1 MKVLKG
7 YVHNMSHPE
16 GSMVEG
22 YILDDI
28 MGFVIKYLQEF
39 QLVFRKT
46 WDVEEEEGVAR
57 EVLGGVAKKVVLTQS
72 LQDLAHNYV
81 FTNTKIMSPWI

>member
-7 YVHNMSHPE
+7 YVHNMSHRE

-39 QLVFRKT
+39 QFVFRKN
-46 WDVEEEEGVAR
+46 WDVEEEGVAR
-57 EVLGGVAKKVVLTQS
+57 EVLKGVTKKVVLTPS
-72 LQDLAHNYV
+72 LQDLAHSYV

>member
-7 YVHNMSHPE
+7 YVHNMSHLE

-28 MGFVIKYLQEF
+28 ICYNLCLGFV
-39 QLVFRKT
+39 T
-46 WDVEEEEGVAR
+46 
-57 EVLGGVAKKVVLTQS
+57 KVRASKGAGQ
-72 LQDLAHNYV
+72 
-81 FTNTKIMSPWI
+81 K